1 MTPDTL
7 VTEFCK
13 EWADADIAKIVDYFT
28 DDIVYHNIPMEPVV
42 GREAV
47 RAFIEQ
53 FVGAFG
59 NIDYQVKRQV
69 ANGSVVMNERVD
81 VFAINGAEVALPV
94 MGVFEIRDGKISA
107 WRDYFDMAPITAA
120 AGQG

>member
-13 EWADADIAKIVDYFT
+13 EWADADIARIVDYFT

-107 WRDYFDMAPITAA
+107 WRDYFDMAPINAA
-120 AGQG
+120 VGQA